1 MIHLINR
8 QCNFSKISVGKKRPE
23 GFSKE
28 KCFANL
34 QSVFNSDDVNCHV
47 VFDGDPSKFELP
59 NSWKLHKTNSGSGAK
74 SFIDSLE
81 YALSISKEDEIIY
94 FVEDDYL
101 HKSNA
106 LAVIYDGMFVN
117 KEGYISLYDHYDKY
131 TPVYSKLDSKIILGQ
146 TAHWRTTPSTTDTFA
161 IRRHTLEKHLPIF
174 KKWSLIEHYSLD
186 HERCL
191 ELWKVGVPLITC
203 IPGMSTHCEYGL
215 ESPFFPRNL

>member
-81 YALSISKEDEIIY
+81 YALSISKEDEII
-94 FVEDDYL
+94 
-101 HKSNA
+101 
-106 LAVIYDGMFVN
+106 
-117 KEGYISLYDHYDKY
+117 
-131 TPVYSKLDSKIILGQ
+131 
-146 TAHWRTTPSTTDTFA
+146 
-161 IRRHTLEKHLPIF
+161 
-174 KKWSLIEHYSLD
+174 
-186 HERCL
+186 
-191 ELWKVGVPLITC
+191 
-203 IPGMSTHCEYGL
+203 
-215 ESPFFPRNL
+215 